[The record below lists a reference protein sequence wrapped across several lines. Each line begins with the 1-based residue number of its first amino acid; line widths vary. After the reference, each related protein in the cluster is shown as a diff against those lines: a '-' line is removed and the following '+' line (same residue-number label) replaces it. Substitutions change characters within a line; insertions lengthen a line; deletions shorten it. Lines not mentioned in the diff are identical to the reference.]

1 MTKNISP
8 SINDIED
15 VLKEVY
21 DPEFPLVDIFTLGLI
36 YNIEVKKKNI
46 YVLMTLT
53 SPACPLGDMI
63 VDMVK
68 TAIDSK
74 FPWYIVDVEIVFDP
88 MWSPDFIKDDDLK
101 KMFM

>member
-74 FPWYIVDVEIVFDP
+74 FP
-88 MWSPDFIKDDDLK
+88 
-101 KMFM
+101 